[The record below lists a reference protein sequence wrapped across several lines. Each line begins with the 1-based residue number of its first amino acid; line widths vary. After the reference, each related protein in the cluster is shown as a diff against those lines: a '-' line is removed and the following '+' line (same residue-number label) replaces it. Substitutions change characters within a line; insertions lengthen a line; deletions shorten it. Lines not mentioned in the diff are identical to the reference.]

1 MLRNVVRIWDA
12 CLQYTTNLGRLSLL
26 GVQLLALTTMRYINV
41 YIDERG
47 SREQMN
53 KEGRAQ

>member
-12 CLQYTTNLGRLSLL
+12 YLQYTTNLGRLSLL
-26 GVQLLALTTMRYINV
+26 GVQLLALTTMRYINI